1 MIWQLGGWVLRKAC
15 EDASRW
21 PGDMRVAVNVSPI
34 QFANPDLPKVVAGAL
49 AATGLSP
56 DRLELEITESVFLGD
71 SAETNRMFT
80 ALKEVGVRL
89 ARSEEHTSELQS
101 LMRNSY
107 AV

>member
-49 AATGLSP
+49 AATGRSP
-56 DRLELEITESVFLGD
+56 DRLEVEITESVFLGD
-71 SAETNRMFT
+71 SAETNRMIK
-80 ALKEVGVRL
+80 ALKELGREND
-89 ARSEEHTSELQS
+89 RHTITNAQIE
-101 LMRNSY
+101 Y
-107 AV
+107 HIT